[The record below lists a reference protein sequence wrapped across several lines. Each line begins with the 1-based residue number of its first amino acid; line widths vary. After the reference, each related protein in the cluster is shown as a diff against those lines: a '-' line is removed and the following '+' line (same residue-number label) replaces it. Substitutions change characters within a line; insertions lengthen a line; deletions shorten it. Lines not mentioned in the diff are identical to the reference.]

1 MKKPIF
7 NYRTIVGY
15 ASNAEQA
22 KRVIKKQ
29 LQAIPDNFDVIVEE
43 RSELMREML
52 NSPLGYVYSIKMV

>member
-7 NYRTIVGY
+7 NHRTIVGY

-29 LQAIPDNFDVIVEE
+29 LQAIPDNFDVIVKE
-43 RSELMREML
+43 RSELMCDML
-52 NSPLGYVYSIKMV
+52 KSPPGYIYSIKMI